1 MGRKKGKRQLDP
13 SREDAESTDSEKG
26 DGDDANQTACP
37 HVGKAVQLSAIKKT
51 LKIAWVRLG
60 QCSTCLKE
68 SKSVS
73 TPPKKV
79 RNEVLRK
86 ELGGKLSLQE
96 IKREQLERAKAEQ
109 RAAAEKLK
117 RDREGKTED
126 CTPKTTENLS
136 KSEKNLKTVE
146 SDDKTVPPVE
156 SDDKTVPPIKTDEP
170 TEIVKPSI
178 WLCLR
183 CGSQGCG
190 NTTKKHSYS
199 HYKQPRSDL
208 HCLVVNID
216 SWVIWCY
223 ECQTE
228 IYVDSHKKLY
238 EAVEY
243 VKKVKEQP
251 NKTQIQ
257 IKSNSNTLPFSGV
270 VKNPPKEVFV
280 PSNAGSNSLPLPRV
294 KGLNNL
300 GNTCFFNSVMQCL
313 SQTHILTQYI
323 DLQVT
328 KGVNFI
334 VPGSSANIQDESQS
348 DSDNS
353 FKPLLDVFSDLSLRL
368 SEGGPMITSL
378 AAFLKDMH
386 SGGKSLVINPGHLFG
401 QVVKQSPKFRGMQQ
415 QDSHELLRYLMDG
428 IRNEESKRQKSAI
441 LKNFDLTEKTD
452 PKSVPSHLRRKL
464 QAYGRHGNHTL
475 LDKIFSGQMVS
486 TIVCEEC
493 HHSSQCYEQFLDI
506 SLPVVEEKP
515 TKPQKSPKKSNSIVL
530 PDDEGDVSC
539 CGAQEEKKK
548 SKGQIKKEK
557 ERRRKE
563 NRCSKQKLSRRVSK
577 PESIEDKEEGEKKIR
592 EELQGTDKFEKVELK
607 IEDNDTEKVANR
619 NEMERQNSISWKD
632 GNAEEEGY
640 DDGEEED
647 VAENGDWEWDYGEPW
662 EEKQQL
668 VFKPKSK
675 ENTETND
682 DTSDYLETS
691 VVEDDT
697 KPVTLSNNTKSQID
711 LECHERSSE
720 RTGNNSEEE
729 NYETNETGA
738 SSNGDVEDNN
748 ECEEDNRKWVL
759 SKNLMNNLEKLDNLM
774 RNNDNLDPRMQEL
787 CKGISTLRVDNSLAV
802 GKEKHQKQRLKAE
815 WTARTLTSLAP
826 RYISSPGECSIYS
839 CLNNFTQSE
848 LLTGPNKWACD
859 SCTENRKLNPADNS
873 DCSTSSKKSTTVY
886 CTASKQVLLFSPPSV
901 LTLHLKRFQQTLSG
915 CKKVNKHVAFPLELD
930 LAAFCSSTSIAMSNV
945 SLDQRKVLYS
955 LYGVVEHS
963 GRLQGGHYTAFVK
976 VRAANSMVKDPSR
989 FFSPPVSKASDVPM
1003 FFEEIEDKFKNNELT
1018 IKKTDV
1024 MEESNNNLTLNQPR
1038 RWYHVSD
1045 SSVSEVSE
1053 EKVLKAQAYLL
1064 FYERIL

>member
-1 MGRKKGKRQLDP
+1 MDP

-26 DGDDANQTACP
+26 DGDDVNQTACP

-51 LKIAWVRLG
+51 MKIAWVRLG
-60 QCSTCLKE
+60 QCTTCLKE
-68 SKSVS
+68 SKAVS

-109 RAAAEKLK
+109 RAASEKLK
-117 RDREGKTED
+117 RDREGRAEES
-126 CTPKTTENLS
+126 TPKPIENLS
-136 KSEKNLKTVE
+136 KSEENPTTIE
-146 SDDKTVPPVE
+146 SDDKNVLSTK
-156 SDDKTVPPIKTDEP
+156 SDEP
-170 TEIVKPSI
+170 VEIVKPSI

-251 NKTQIQ
+251 NKTPNQ
-257 IKSNSNTLPFSGV
+257 IKSNSSTSTIPFSGV
-270 VKNPPKEVFV
+270 VKNSPKDVLV
-280 PSNAGSNSLPLPRV
+280 PSNTGSSSIPLPRV

-353 FKPLLDVFSDLSLRL
+353 AKPYLDIFSDLSLRL

-386 SGGKSLVINPGHLFG
+386 SGGKSMVISPGHLFG

-428 IRNEESKRQKSAI
+428 LRNEESKRQKSAI

-493 HHSSQCYEQFLDI
+493 HYSSQCYEQFLDI

-515 TKPQKSPKKSNSIVL
+515 TKPQKSPKKNALIL
-530 PDDEGDVSC
+530 PDDEGEVSC

-548 SKGQIKKEK
+548 SKGQLKKEK
-557 ERRRKE
+557 ALKRKE
-563 NRCSKQKLSRRVSK
+563 NRANKQKLLKHQSK
-577 PESIEDKEEGEKKIR
+577 PECEEDKEEGEKKIR
-592 EELQGTDKFEKVELK
+592 EELQGSDKFEKVELSIQDNTK
-607 IEDNDTEKVANR
+607 IVDR
-619 NEMERQNSISWKD
+619 NERERRNSISWRD

-640 DDGEEED
+640 DDAEEED
-647 VAENGDWEWDYGEPW
+647 VTENGDWEWDYGEPW

-675 ENTETND
+675 ETTETND

-691 VVEDDT
+691 AVEDDS
-697 KPVTLSNNTKSQID
+697 KPLTISHILKSEIGIEQ
-711 LECHERSSE
+711 HERSSE
-720 RTGNNSEEE
+720 RTENNSEEE
-729 NYETNETGA
+729 NSETNETGA

-748 ECEEDNRKWVL
+748 EFEEETRKKWVL
-759 SKNLMNNLEKLDNLM
+759 SKNLINNLEKLDNLM
-774 RNNDNLDPRMQEL
+774 LNNDNLDPRMQEL
-787 CKGISTLRVDNSLAV
+787 CKGISTLRIDNSLALD
-802 GKEKHQKQRLKAE
+802 KEKQQKQRVKAE

-848 LLTGPNKWACD
+848 LLTGSNKWACD
-859 SCTENRKLNPADNS
+859 SCTENRKLNTADNS
-873 DCSTSSKKSTTVY
+873 DCSSSSKKSTTVY

-945 SLDQRKVLYS
+945 SLHQRKVLYS

-989 FFSPPVSKASDVPM
+989 FFSSPLSKASDVPT
-1003 FFEEIEDKFKNNELT
+1003 FFEEIEDKIKKNEL
-1018 IKKTDV
+1018 IIDKTEV
-1024 MEESNNNLTLNQPR
+1024 VEEPNNNLTLNQPR

>member
-26 DGDDANQTACP
+26 EEEEVNHTACP
-37 HVGKAVQLSAIKKT
+37 HVGKAVQLTNIKKT

-68 SKSVS
+68 SKTT
-73 TPPKKV
+73 TPVKKV

-96 IKREQLERAKAEQ
+96 IKKEQLERAKAEQ

-117 RDREGKTED
+117 KDREGKTEESLIKPEENVVKSEAISKD
-126 CTPKTTENLS
+126 GDSEEKPEAITTE
-136 KSEKNLKTVE
+136 
-146 SDDKTVPPVE
+146 
-156 SDDKTVPPIKTDEP
+156 EP
-170 TEIVKPSI
+170 KEEEKPSI
-178 WLCLR
+178 WLCMR

-190 NTTKKHSYS
+190 NNAKKHSYS

-208 HCLVVNID
+208 HCLVVNTET
-216 SWVIWCY
+216 WVIWCY

-238 EAVEY
+238 EAVEF
-243 VKKVKEQP
+243 VKKMNGQP
-251 NKTQIQ
+251 NKAPVQLKNNPVPFGGV
-257 IKSNSNTLPFSGV
+257 IKNIAKDVPNST
-270 VKNPPKEVFV
+270 
-280 PSNAGSNSLPLPRV
+280 NASASTTGTNSLLPRV

-328 KGVNFI
+328 QGVNFI
-334 VPGSSANIQDESQS
+334 VPGASANIQDESDS
-348 DSDNS
+348 DSS
-353 FKPLLDVFSDLSLRL
+353 LKLALDIFSDLSLRL

-386 SGGKSLVINPGHLFG
+386 SGGKSLVISPGHLFG

-428 IRNEESKRQKSAI
+428 LRSEEAKRQKSAI

-452 PKSVPSHLRRKL
+452 PKSVPPHLKRKL
-464 QAYGRHGNHTL
+464 QAYGRQGNHTL
-475 LDKIFSGQMVS
+475 MDKIFSGQMVS

-493 HHSSQCYEQFLDI
+493 HHSSQMYEQFLDL
-506 SLPVVEEKP
+506 SLPIVEDKP
-515 TKPQKSPKKSNSIVL
+515 TKPQKSPKKTIETVL
-530 PDDEGDVSC
+530 PDDDGQVSC
-539 CGAQEEKKK
+539 CGVQEEKKR
-548 SKGQIKKEK
+548 SKGQIKKDK
-557 ERRRKE
+557 ERKRKE
-563 NRCSKQKLSRRVSK
+563 SRSKKFSRQVSK
-577 PESIEDKEEGEKKIR
+577 SDSVEEKEEGEKKIR
-592 EELQGTDKFEKVELK
+592 EELQGTDKFEKVEVK
-607 IEDNDTEKVANR
+607 IEDLPKTAEVNIAEKS
-619 NEMERQNSISWKD
+619 ERQNSVSWND
-632 GNAEEEGY
+632 NNAEEEGY
-640 DDGEEED
+640 EEGEEEG
-647 VAENGDWEWDYGEPW
+647 VAEDEGDWEWDYGEPW
-662 EEKQQL
+662 EEKQKL

-691 VVEDDT
+691 VIEENPTELVALNPLLKTDKRFE
-697 KPVTLSNNTKSQID
+697 
-711 LECHERSSE
+711 HEISSE
-720 RTGNNSEEE
+720 RTGNNTEDET
-729 NYETNETGA
+729 NETNETGA
-738 SSNGDVEDNN
+738 SSNGDVEDND
-748 ECEEDNRKWVL
+748 CEDDNRKWVL
-759 SKNLMNNLEKLDNLM
+759 SKNLLNNLQKLDNLM
-774 RNNDNLDPRMQEL
+774 MNNDNLDPHMQEL
-787 CKGISTLRVDNSLAV
+787 CKGISNLRMESSQVVD
-802 GKEKHQKQRLKAE
+802 KEKQQKQRVKAE

-826 RYISSPGECSIYS
+826 RYLPSPGECSLYS

-859 SCTENRKLNPADNS
+859 SCTEHKKLNSADNS
-873 DCSTSSKKSTTVY
+873 DCSSSSKKSSTVY
-886 CTASKQVLLFSPPSV
+886 SSASKQLLLFSPPAV

-930 LAAFCSSTSIAMSNV
+930 LAAFCSSTSIAMPNV
-945 SLDQRKVLYS
+945 CLDQRRVLYS

-976 VRAANSMVKDPSR
+976 VRAANSIVKDPSK
-989 FFSPPVSKASDVPM
+989 FYSPPVSKASDVPK
-1003 FFEEIEDKFKNNELT
+1003 FFEEIEGKFKNNE
-1018 IKKTDV
+1018 IIVAQDDG
-1024 MEESNNNLTLNQPR
+1024 EEETNNNLTLSQPR

-1053 EKVLKAQAYLL
+1053 EKVLKSQAYLL

>member
-26 DGDDANQTACP
+26 DGDEVNQTACP

-126 CTPKTTENLS
+126 CTPKPTES
-136 KSEKNLKTVE
+136 KSEKKSQTVE
-146 SDDKTVPPVE
+146 SDDKTVP
-156 SDDKTVPPIKTDEP
+156 SDDKTVPSTKTDEP
-170 TEIVKPSI
+170 TEIIKPSI

-208 HCLVVNID
+208 HCLAVNID

-257 IKSNSNTLPFSGV
+257 IKSNNSTVPFSGV
-270 VKNPPKEVFV
+270 VKNPPKEVIV

-353 FKPLLDVFSDLSLRL
+353 LKPLLDVFSDLSLRL

-386 SGGKSLVINPGHLFG
+386 SGGKSLVISPGHLFG

-428 IRNEESKRQKSAI
+428 LRNEESKRQKSAI

-493 HHSSQCYEQFLDI
+493 HHSSQRYEQFLDI

-515 TKPQKSPKKSNSIVL
+515 TKPQKSPKKSSSIVL
-530 PDDEGDVSC
+530 PDDEGEVSC

-563 NRCSKQKLSRRVSK
+563 NRGNKQKLSRRVSK
-577 PESIEDKEEGEKKIR
+577 PESIEDKDEGEKKIR
-592 EELQGTDKFEKVELK
+592 EELQGTDKFEKVVLK
-607 IEDNDTEKVANR
+607 IEDDTEKIGNR
-619 NEMERQNSISWKD
+619 NETERENSISWKD

-640 DDGEEED
+640 DDGEEEE

-675 ENTETND
+675 ETTETND

-691 VVEDDT
+691 VVEDDA
-697 KPVTLSNNTKSQID
+697 KPVTLSNIAKSQID
-711 LECHERSSE
+711 FECHERSSE

-748 ECEEDNRKWVL
+748 DCEEDNRKWVL

-774 RNNDNLDPRMQEL
+774 MNNDNLDPRMQEL
-787 CKGISTLRVDNSLAV
+787 CKGISTLRVDSSLAV
-802 GKEKHQKQRLKAE
+802 GKEKYQKKRLKAE

-859 SCTENRKLNPADNS
+859 SCTENRKLNPSDNS
-873 DCSTSSKKSTTVY
+873 DCSSSSKKSTTVY

-1003 FFEEIEDKFKNNELT
+1003 FFEEIEDKFKNNELK
-1018 IKKTDV
+1018 IEKSDV
-1024 MEESNNNLTLNQPR
+1024 VEEPNNNLTLNQPR